1 MAEIKLFG
9 RTISTD
15 IITDTHKII
24 ASSVLSAVIL
34 GVGLY
39 YLSYPIYTEYQTLKE
54 ENQKLEDENT
64 QVETSLGYSP
74 LTKRYRKIEVV
85 QKEIEDYTNEIA
97 KLQSR
102 IPIEENIPTLIYDLE
117 LMTESNKTDLLSI
130 APSSLEVVSL
140 PDSLKSGTPTGLESS
155 LQQVPI
161 KISLET
167 TYPNLVNLFKDFERY
182 ERTLATDTVTL
193 APAGSATKFKDLK
206 VSFNLRAFVLIGG
219 GN

>member
-24 ASSVLSAVIL
+24 ASSALSAVIL

-39 YLSYPIYTEYQTLKE
+39 YLSFPIYTEYQTLKE
-54 ENQKLEDENT
+54 ENQKVEDGNA
-64 QVETSLGYSP
+64 QLETSLGYNP
-74 LTKRYRKIEVV
+74 LTKRYKKIEVA
-85 QKEIEDYTNEIA
+85 QKEIEEFTNEIA
-97 KLQSR
+97 RLQAR
-102 IPIEENIPTLIYDLE
+102 IPTEENIPTLLYDLE
-117 LMTESNKTDLLSI
+117 SMTELNKADLLSI
-130 APSSLEVVSL
+130 APSAAEVVDI
-140 PDSLKSGTPTGLESS
+140 PASLKSGAPTGLETS

-193 APAGSATKFKDLK
+193 TPAGSATKFKDLK